1 MAQLRLS
8 QVVALDKGAKAQGE
22 SALTKVFHEADVDA
36 LWNGSTKTY
45 QPRADDGEMLQS
57 EVLNVRLRSQDVLTG
72 LVKELTRLYDV
83 AATRDEGNMIAR
95 ASVVVDGVI
104 VLENLPVPTLI
115 YLEKKLADLR
125 QFLLKLPVLD
135 SAVNWTWDEGQGLF
149 KSDPIKTVS
158 TAKVP
163 QNHVKAPATDKH
175 PAQVD
180 VLYQDV
186 PVGDWTRVKYSGA
199 LQRTKLAE
207 LLERVVTLSDA
218 VKKAR
223 EEANSTMVE
232 DIHIGAQI
240 FEFLGW

>member
-22 SALTKVFHEADVDA
+22 SALTKAYHEAEVDA

-57 EVLNVRLRSQDVLTG
+57 EILNVRLRSQDVLTD
-72 LVKELTRLYDV
+72 LAKELTRLYDV
-83 AATRDEGNMIAR
+83 AATRDEGNMLAR
-95 ASVVVDGVI
+95 GSVVVDGVTL
-104 VLENLPVPTLI
+104 LEHLPVPTLI

-125 QFLLKLPVLD
+125 QYLLKLPVLD
-135 SAVNWTWDEGQGLF
+135 SAVNWTWDDGEGLF
-149 KSDPIKTVS
+149 KSDPIKTIS

-175 PAQVD
+175 QAQVD
-180 VLYQDV
+180 VLFQDV

-199 LQRTKLAE
+199 LQRKRVRE

-223 EEANSTMVE
+223 EEANATMVE
-232 DIHIGAQI
+232 DVKIGAAI